1 MPRTLRLPR
10 SKRTYARLAFPARPA
25 NTRNAGGFTLIELL
39 VVMMIIAILASMV
52 SFAMFRAQQTARK
65 AATQALITK
74 LHTVIARQWDTYA
87 TRRIQWE
94 TPAGTSNMDP
104 EDAAQFKLAALRQ
117 LMRLELPNRW
127 ADVSN
132 DVTALNNTNF
142 PYIISPET
150 PPTLAL
156 PALTQA
162 YQAYSTG
169 GTAEHQNAECLYMI
183 VSMIADHDLDRINL
197 FSEDEVGDVD
207 GDGKNEFIDAW
218 DNPIRFLRW
227 PMGFVDKPDDPAWGH
242 LSDLQTADSAGS
254 PDPFDPRGVDTR
266 GTWAIYPLLYAAG
279 PDQTYDIY
287 TGTGSS
293 DDPYAGIDQNHDP
306 LGTNGTQIGAPLDA
320 SNDAQVAPDNGK
332 LNHHDNIHNHH
343 LGGSLR

>member
-1 MPRTLRLPR
+1 MFGKDYINQLNNLSNNSEKVTH
-10 SKRTYARLAFPARPA
+10 KFDNKIK
-25 NTRNAGGFTLIELL
+25 NTNKPLK
-39 VVMMIIAILASMV
+39 II
-52 SFAMFRAQQTARK
+52 
-65 AATQALITK
+65 
-74 LHTVIARQWDTYA
+74 
-87 TRRIQWE
+87 
-94 TPAGTSNMDP
+94 
-104 EDAAQFKLAALRQ
+104 
-117 LMRLELPNRW
+117 
-127 ADVSN
+127 
-132 DVTALNNTNF
+132 NNTNF

-156 PALTQA
+156 PALT
-162 YQAYSTG
+162 QAYSTG

-207 GDGKNEFIDAW
+207 GDGKNEFVDAW
-218 DNPIRFLRW
+218 GNPIRFLRC

-266 GTWAIYPLLYAAG
+266 GTWAIYPLIYSAG

-293 DDPYAGIDQNHDP
+293 DDPYAGIDQNHSPLDP
-306 LGTNGTQIGAPLDA
+306 PGTQIGAPLDA
-320 SNDAQVAPDNGK
+320 SNAQVAPDNGK
-332 LNHHDNIHNHH
+332 LNHHDNIHNHR